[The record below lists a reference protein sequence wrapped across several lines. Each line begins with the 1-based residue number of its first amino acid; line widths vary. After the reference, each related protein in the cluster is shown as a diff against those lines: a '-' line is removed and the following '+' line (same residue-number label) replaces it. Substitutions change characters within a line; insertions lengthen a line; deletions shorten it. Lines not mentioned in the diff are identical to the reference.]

1 MINKKFSDTAS
12 FLVGLIFMIIFSSF
26 FVILMFLAGYHLLS
40 VMVGLLFMG
49 IPLTIIVGVATGWL
63 TAIRTGSNSWRIGLT
78 SKMKKELEQQKMAQ
92 LTPQKK
98 VGIVEP
104 VIERAAAPSVKLC
117 PCCGAAIDASCE
129 VCPDCHSALK
139 GV

>member
-1 MINKKFSDTAS
+1 MINKKLSDMAS

-26 FVILMFLAGYHLLS
+26 FVILMFLAGYRLLS
-40 VMVGLLFMG
+40 VIVGLLFMG
-49 IPLTIIVGVATGWL
+49 VPLTIIVGVATGWL

-104 VIERAAAPSVKLC
+104 MIERAVVPSVQLC
-117 PCCGAAIDASCE
+117 PCCGAAIDASCK

-139 GV
+139 SV